1 LRGAKEAHDY
11 RYKQC
16 GAAGTLMANSVSVLA
31 PKTFDHGSS
40 ERPLIRIDGVGK
52 TYQNGTVALAD
63 VTLNVCGGEFLS
75 LLGPSGCGK
84 STLLRM
90 IAGLGA
96 PSTGV
101 IDWPQSRY
109 DFSGEPERSL
119 GFVFQEPTLLPWATV
134 FDNIYLPLKLA
145 GVSRREAEP
154 RIGEVIRMVG
164 LEKFVRHYPRELSGG
179 MKMRVSIA
187 RAIVVKPRVLLMDEP
202 FAALD
207 EITRFKL
214 NNDLLALW
222 QQQQWTVIFVTHS
235 VYESVYLSNRIA
247 VMNARPGRIMTV
259 LTIDAPYPRNDVF
272 RTSPVYNEF
281 CRVTSAQL
289 KRTMIDADDH

>member
-1 LRGAKEAHDY
+1 
-11 RYKQC
+11 
-16 GAAGTLMANSVSVLA
+16 MANTASVLA
-31 PKTFDHGSS
+31 QKAAAS
-40 ERPLIRIDGVGK
+40 EAGEIKRPLIRIDGVSK

-63 VTLNVCGGEFLS
+63 VKLDVRSGEFLS

-96 PSTGV
+96 ASSGV
-101 IDWPQSRY
+101 IDWTQARY
-109 DFSGEPERSL
+109 DVSGEPQRSL
-119 GFVFQEPTLLPWATV
+119 GFVFQEPTLMPWATV
-134 FDNIYLPLKLA
+134 FDNVYLPLKIA
-145 GVSRREAEP
+145 GVSRRDAAE
-154 RIGEVIRMVG
+154 RIAEVVAMVG
-164 LEKFVRHYPRELSGG
+164 LEKFAQHYPRELSGG

-187 RAIVVKPRVLLMDEP
+187 RALAVKPRVLLMDEP

-222 QQQQWTVIFVTHS
+222 QQQRWTVIFVTHS

-247 VMNARPGRIMTV
+247 VMNARPGRIMTEI
-259 LTIDAPYPRNDVF
+259 TIDAPYPRDNSF

-281 CRVTSAQL
+281 CRETSAEL
-289 KRTMIDADDH
+289 KRTMVEPGK